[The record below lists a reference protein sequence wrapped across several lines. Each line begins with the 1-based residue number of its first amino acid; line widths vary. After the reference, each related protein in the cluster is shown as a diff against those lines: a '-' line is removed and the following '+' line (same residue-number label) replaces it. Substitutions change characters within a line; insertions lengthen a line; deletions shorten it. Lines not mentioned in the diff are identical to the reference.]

1 MLYQIEDKMLSRTI
15 LKTRR
20 RILDTSFRLFAR
32 DGISVTTMVDIAQA
46 VGLTR
51 RTLYNHYDTKEEIAL
66 LLHHHLL
73 NVVLESCSHS
83 LKPEDM
89 NREGIRRCLE
99 SLYTSL
105 TEDRDR
111 LAFIV
116 YFDQYFRE
124 RNDLLEEDNRF
135 VNYLINH
142 TGIINAFA
150 TMQERG
156 QFRDPSIKPEL
167 MTKVCFESLIAYM
180 ERICFREEAYREHGF
195 VRSHDFML
203 LVDRLLAAIE
213 GDSQ

>member
-1 MLYQIEDKMLSRTI
+1 MFYQIEDKTLSRTI

-32 DGISVTTMVDIAQA
+32 DGIALTTMVDIAQA

-66 LLHHHLL
+66 LLHHYLL
-73 NVVLESCSHS
+73 DHVLENCSHS
-83 LKPEDM
+83 MNPEEM
-89 NREGIRRCLE
+89 NRDGIRRCLE
-99 SLYTSL
+99 TLYTSL

-111 LAFIV
+111 LTFIV

-124 RNDLLEEDNRF
+124 RNDLLEEENRF
-135 VNYLINH
+135 VNYLIKH
-142 TGIINAFA
+142 TGIKKALA
-150 TMQERG
+150 SMRDRG
-156 QFRDPSIKPEL
+156 DFHDPAMKPEL
-167 MTKVCFESLIAYM
+167 VTKVCFESLIAYM

-203 LVDRLLAAIE
+203 LVDRLLAGIE
-213 GDSQ
+213 GGS